1 MTGAEPADS
10 PSPDPARAADP
21 TPTPD
26 ASPAAQAPMV
36 AEAAPTEP
44 AVAPVTPEAPGW
56 AAPAP
61 PTGSN
66 HTAIVAAVVGGAVV
80 LLLVACLGLVGGI
93 FLLRDGDST
102 ASDSET
108 TAPVRPRSSGGG
120 GPTASAAPTEEPVV
134 QGPQASAYP
143 AEKIED
149 LNRVCDE
156 DIYYPELPKRA
167 GKAPHPVVLLLS
179 DTPGL
184 RYKDDGYYYDLGLSK
199 KVEQTWASEDP
210 RTVQM
215 VACLDRISAGSTI
228 RTCKF
233 DDPKP
238 QTLTLVRTSW
248 RLRVYE
254 AATGRKLLE
263 KTMPGDDQKCPYV
276 VMVGADK
283 KIYAEVSDRAAIAAL
298 RNLVTR

>member
-10 PSPDPARAADP
+10 PSPDPSPAADP

-26 ASPAAQAPMV
+26 PSPAAEAPTV
-36 AEAAPTEP
+36 AGAAPSEP
-44 AVAPVTPEAPGW
+44 TVAAANPGRT
-56 AAPAP
+56 AAPPP

-66 HTAIVAAVVGGAVV
+66 QTTIVAAVVGGAVV

-93 FLLRDGDST
+93 FLLRGDDTT
-102 ASDSET
+102 ASGPET

-120 GPTASAAPTEEPVV
+120 GPTASIPAEEPVV

-210 RTVQM
+210 RSVQM
-215 VACLDRISAGSTI
+215 VACLDRVSAGSTI

-298 RNLVTR
+298 RNLVTK

>member
-1 MTGAEPADS
+1 MADS
-10 PSPDPARAADP
+10 GPEPDANPIPVPDPAAAATPQDTQDTETAPGTPADP
-21 TPTPD
+21 TPATTTWTP
-26 ASPAAQAPMV
+26 P
-36 AEAAPTEP
+36 
-44 AVAPVTPEAPGW
+44 
-56 AAPAP
+56 PAP
-61 PTGSN
+61 PTQPS
-66 HTAIVAAVVGGAVV
+66 HTGVIVAAVAGAVV
-80 LLLVACLGLVGGI
+80 LVLVACVGLVGGI
-93 FLLRDGDST
+93 VVLRSGST
-102 ASDSET
+102 PAASSPTSRAPLFPT
-108 TAPVRPRSSGGG
+108 TGAS
-120 GPTASAAPTEEPVV
+120 PTASGQPDQSEEPVA

-184 RYKDDGYYYDLGLSK
+184 RYKDDGYYYDLGLSA

-210 RTVQM
+210 RKVQM
-215 VACLDRISAGSTI
+215 VACLDRVSTGAKI
-228 RTCKF
+228 RNCKF

-238 QTLTLVRTSW
+238 QTLPLVRTGW

-254 AATGRKLLE
+254 AATGRKLLD
-263 KTMPGDDQKCPYV
+263 KAMNGDDQKCPFV

-298 RNLVTR
+298 RNLVTK

>member
-1 MTGAEPADS
+1 VGMPSEPG
-10 PSPDPARAADP
+10 
-21 TPTPD
+21 
-26 ASPAAQAPMV
+26 
-36 AEAAPTEP
+36 
-44 AVAPVTPEAPGW
+44 VTVGAPGW
-56 AAPAP
+56 VGATP

-66 HTAIVAAVVGGAVV
+66 HSAIVAAVVGGVVVV
-80 LLLVACLGLVGGI
+80 LLVLCLGLVGGF
-93 FLLRDGDST
+93 FLLRDEET
-102 ASDSET
+102 AASGPKA
-108 TAPVRPRSSGGG
+108 TAPAGPSTGG
-120 GPTASAAPTEEPVV
+120 GPTASATPTPVEEPVV

-156 DIYYPELPKRA
+156 DVYYPELPKRA
-167 GKAPHPVVLLLS
+167 GKAPHPVVLLLA

-215 VACLDRISAGSTI
+215 VACLDRVSAGSTI

-238 QTLTLVRTSW
+238 QTLPLVRTSW

-263 KTMPGDDQKCPYV
+263 KTMTGDDQKCPYV
-276 VMVGADK
+276 VMVGADR

>member
-1 MTGAEPADS
+1 MADTGPEPDTNQT
-10 PSPDPARAADP
+10 PVPDPAAGSASSPQDEQAPETGTGTAPDFAPATTTWVP
-21 TPTPD
+21 TPPP
-26 ASPAAQAPMV
+26 PAQPNQ
-36 AEAAPTEP
+36 
-44 AVAPVTPEAPGW
+44 
-56 AAPAP
+56 
-61 PTGSN
+61 TGI
-66 HTAIVAAVVGGAVV
+66 IVAAVAGVVV
-80 LLLVACLGLVGGI
+80 LVLMACVGLVGGI
-93 FLLRDGDST
+93 FLLRDGET
-102 ASDSET
+102 PVASPASRAPLLPT
-108 TAPVRPRSSGGG
+108 TGGS
-120 GPTASAAPTEEPVV
+120 PTASGQPDQSEEPVA

-210 RTVQM
+210 RKVQM
-215 VACLDRISAGSTI
+215 VACLDRVSTGSTI
-228 RTCKF
+228 RNCKF

-238 QTLTLVRTSW
+238 QTLPLVRTGW

-254 AATGRKLLE
+254 AATGRKLLD
-263 KTMPGDDQKCPYV
+263 KAMNGDDQKCPYV

-298 RNLVTR
+298 RNLVNK

>member
-1 MTGAEPADS
+1 MQLPPQPGYPTGTPGWVAAEP
-10 PSPDPARAADP
+10 P
-21 TPTPD
+21 T
-26 ASPAAQAPMV
+26 S
-36 AEAAPTEP
+36 
-44 AVAPVTPEAPGW
+44 
-56 AAPAP
+56 
-61 PTGSN
+61 SN
-66 HTAIVAAVVGGAVV
+66 RTAIVAAVVGGVVVV
-80 LLLVACLGLVGGI
+80 LLVLCLGLVSGF
-93 FLLRDGDST
+93 FLLRDR
-102 ASDSET
+102 ET
-108 TAPVRPRSSGGG
+108 TASGPDATAPARPPTDR
-120 GPTASAAPTEEPVV
+120 GPIASPSPSLSEEPVV

-184 RYKDDGYYYDLGLSK
+184 RHKDGGYYYDLGLSK
-199 KVEQTWASEDP
+199 KVEQTWSSEDP
-210 RTVQM
+210 RIVQM
-215 VACLDRISAGSTI
+215 VACLDRVSSGSTI

-238 QTLTLVRTSW
+238 QSLPLVRTSW

-263 KTMPGDDQKCPYV
+263 KKLSGDDQKCPYV
-276 VMVGADK
+276 VLVGADR
-283 KIYAEVSDRAAIAAL
+283 KIYAKVSDRAAIVAL